1 MFFHSLTLCAIVEH
15 SRFWVQGVETSL
27 TKQLNKNAY
36 SQVVELDNKIGGKQ
50 VNSGRIGTCFFG
62 RCGTRIGQSG
72 DENYNLNAHGDCK
85 PSLDENKTV
94 NRRTEN

>member
-1 MFFHSLTLCAIVEH
+1 M
-15 SRFWVQGVETSL
+15 QGVETSL

-36 SQVVELDNKIGGKQ
+36 SQVVKLDSKIGGKQ
-50 VNSGRIGTCFFG
+50 VNSGRIGTCFYG

-85 PSLDENKTV
+85 PSLDENKIV

>member
-1 MFFHSLTLCAIVEH
+1 M
-15 SRFWVQGVETSL
+15 QGVETSL

-36 SQVVELDNKIGGKQ
+36 SQVVKLDSKIGGKQ

-72 DENYNLNAHGDCK
+72 DENDNLNARGDCK

>member
-1 MFFHSLTLCAIVEH
+1 M
-15 SRFWVQGVETSL
+15 QGVETSI

-36 SQVVELDNKIGGKQ
+36 SQVVKLDSKIGVKQ
-50 VNSGRIGTCFFG
+50 VNTGRIETCFFR
-62 RCGTRIGQSG
+62 RCGIGQSG
-72 DENYNLNAHGDCK
+72 DENDNLNARVDRK

>member
-1 MFFHSLTLCAIVEH
+1 M
-15 SRFWVQGVETSL
+15 QGLETSL
-27 TKQLNKNAY
+27 IIQLNKNAY
-36 SQVVELDNKIGGKQ
+36 SQVVELDSKIGGKQ

-72 DENYNLNAHGDCK
+72 DENYNLNAHGDC
-85 PSLDENKTV
+85 NKIV

>member
-1 MFFHSLTLCAIVEH
+1 M
-15 SRFWVQGVETSL
+15 QGVETSL

-36 SQVVELDNKIGGKQ
+36 SQVVKLDSKIGGKQ

-62 RCGTRIGQSG
+62 RCETRIVQSA
-72 DENYNLNAHGDCK
+72 DENHNLNARVDSK
-85 PSLDENKTV
+85 PSLDKNKIV

>member
-1 MFFHSLTLCAIVEH
+1 M
-15 SRFWVQGVETSL
+15 QGVETSL
-27 TKQLNKNAY
+27 TEQLNKNAY
-36 SQVVELDNKIGGKQ
+36 SQVVKLDSKIGGKQ

-62 RCGTRIGQSG
+62 RCGIGQSG
-72 DENYNLNAHGDCK
+72 DENDNLNARVDRK

>member
-1 MFFHSLTLCAIVEH
+1 M
-15 SRFWVQGVETSL
+15 QGVETSL

-36 SQVVELDNKIGGKQ
+36 SQVVELDSKIGGKQ
-50 VNSGRIGTCFFG
+50 VNSGRIGTCFFE
-62 RCGTRIGQSG
+62 RCGTRTGQSG
-72 DENYNLNAHGDCK
+72 DENHNLNARGDCK